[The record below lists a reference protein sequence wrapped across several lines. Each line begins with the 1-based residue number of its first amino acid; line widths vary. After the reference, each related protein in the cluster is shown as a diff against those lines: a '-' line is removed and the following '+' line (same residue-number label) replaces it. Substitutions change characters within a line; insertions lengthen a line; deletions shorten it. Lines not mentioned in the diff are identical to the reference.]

1 MFVVVGVHAGEV
13 NEEKVFFGYC
23 GCFFFLKEFLV
34 VIERVQ

>member
-13 NEEKVFFGYC
+13 NEKKVFFLVMVVAS
-23 GCFFFLKEFLV
+23 FLKEFLV